1 MLGGGYQIK
10 AITCAGSHALPRFF
24 FSFHCS
30 SYFCFCTFEIVSHLN
45 SSGWPEL
52 VQPSW
57 LRILNDGVIVMCP
70 PPPFLTVQ
78 IILQVYLKII
88 PRSLIRNKLLW
99 PIVTVR
105 GLEFISHREM
115 GAGGDSSLP
124 QLVAAA
130 DCLRTLKTGKLVCCV
145 IEPGTR
151 RGRSQGPGYSLDKNL
166 SYVST
171 SHHDWGIQYST

>member
-57 LRILNDGVIVMCP
+57 LRILNDGVIVMCAP
-70 PPPFLTVQ
+70 PPILDCSDYSSSLFKNHPKKPYKKQ
-78 IILQVYLKII
+78 IVMAHCYSEGLRVYQSQ
-88 PRSLIRNKLLW
+88 RDGGGGRLLSA
-99 PIVTVR
+99 P
-105 GLEFISHREM
+105 
-115 GAGGDSSLP
+115 AGGCSWLSQNAENRKVSL
-124 QLVAAA
+124 L
-130 DCLRTLKTGKLVCCV
+130 C
-145 IEPGTR
+145 
-151 RGRSQGPGYSLDKNL
+151 
-166 SYVST
+166 
-171 SHHDWGIQYST
+171 DWTWDQKRKISRPRLFIR